1 MRRRGDPTLYC
12 PYCYAGFTA
21 RQIQFRCP
29 GPAQRGCPPEPD
41 TDLSKHTGRPE
52 TLPPVFAAPRP
63 DRPAAC
69 PQCGK
74 VSSVRVC
81 PACHRRL
88 PAKFGDIPSYL
99 IALVGAKGSG
109 KTVFLTVL
117 VHELMHGLGAEL
129 DAAMDPAD
137 DHTAH
142 EFASVH
148 DTPLYRGSRV
158 LQQPTAASTSD
169 RAPLVFRFT
178 VGGRGRSRLAARR
191 GSRPAAMLLA
201 LFDPGGEDLWSQQSV
216 EQNARYLA
224 AVDGIVL
231 LLDPL
236 RMRGARELAAA
247 GTRLPAEAGIADTPL
262 NVLQNVTDLLLRA
275 SPAYRDGLLSKP
287 LAVAFSKIDAFE
299 YSLPAGSPLR
309 QPPAPYY
316 NEPDSQRVHAEVQR
330 LLIQWDGSQLDRTA
344 ARHYARYRYSALS
357 ALGETPTED
366 NLVSGRGIRPY
377 RVFDPLAWMLN
388 RFGVLPEHGG

>member
-1 MRRRGDPTLYC
+1 MRRRAEATLHC

-21 RQIQFRCP
+21 RKIQFRCP

-41 TDLSKHTGRPE
+41 AVLSGHTGRPE
-52 TLPPVFAAPRP
+52 TLPPAFVVQRA
-63 DRPAAC
+63 DRPTAC
-69 PQCGK
+69 PHCGT
-74 VSSVRVC
+74 VSSVRIC

-99 IALVGAKGSG
+99 IALVGAKESG

-117 VHELMHGLGAEL
+117 VHELMHRLGAEL
-129 DAAMDPAD
+129 NASMGPAD

-142 EFASVH
+142 EFTSVH

-158 LQQPTAASTSD
+158 LQQPTAASASD

-178 VGGRGRSRLAARR
+178 VDGRGRSRLAARH
-191 GSRPAAMLLA
+191 GSRPTSVLLA

-236 RMRGARELAAA
+236 RMPGARELAAA
-247 GTRLPAEAGIADTPL
+247 GTRLPSEAGLSDTPL
-262 NVLQNVTDLLLRA
+262 NVLQNVTDLLLRTSQA
-275 SPAYRDGLLSKP
+275 CPDGLISKP

-299 YSLPAGSPLR
+299 HSLPAGSPLR

-316 NEPDSQRVHAEVQR
+316 DEPDSQRVHAEVQR
-330 LLIQWDGSQLDRTA
+330 LLIQWDGSLIDRTA
-344 ARHYARYRYSALS
+344 AHHYARYRYSALS
-357 ALGETPTED
+357 ALGETPTEE
-366 NLVSGRGIRPY
+366 NLVSGRGIHPH